1 MPFLSIIKTSSGYN
15 VPAHQ
20 RTVLYHCHTSTD
32 ADKDFDIKTGEM
44 MVKGDEIGLKNI
56 SNERWSRIKDGAQ
69 APVEPGRAAR
79 LEKGVKLDF
88 GRGASAEI
96 I

>member
-1 MPFLSIIKTSSGYN
+1 
-15 VPAHQ
+15 
-20 RTVLYHCHTSTD
+20 VLYQCHTSTD
-32 ADKDFDIKTGEM
+32 AAGEDFDVRTGDM

-56 SNERWSRIKDGAQ
+56 SSERWSRIKDGVQ

-96 I
+96 V

>member
-1 MPFLSIIKTSSGYN
+1 
-15 VPAHQ
+15 
-20 RTVLYHCHTSTD
+20 
-32 ADKDFDIKTGEM
+32 
-44 MVKGDEIGLKNI
+44 MVKGNEIGLKNV

-88 GRGASAEI
+88 GRGAEAEI